1 MHANLVKG
9 GSCGWIT
16 RQNSRNQISCL
27 IGNWNVIWERILVSL
42 DSSVR
47 GFDVR
52 GLERRLAYDQRIQDD
67 TERPDVDFV
76 RVACSS
82 LEHFWGNIVWRTAN
96 SSFLFTIEIEFGC
109 KAKVSQFD
117 LHLVI

>member
-1 MHANLVKG
+1 MHANLVEG
-9 GSCGWIT
+9 RSRRRIT
-16 RQNSRNQISCL
+16 GQNSRNQISCL

-76 RVACSS
+76 RVACSP
-82 LEHFWGNIVWRTAN
+82 LEHFRRNIVWRTAKC
-96 SSFLFTIEIEFGC
+96 SLLFTIKVEFGC
-109 KAKVSQFD
+109 EAKVSQLD